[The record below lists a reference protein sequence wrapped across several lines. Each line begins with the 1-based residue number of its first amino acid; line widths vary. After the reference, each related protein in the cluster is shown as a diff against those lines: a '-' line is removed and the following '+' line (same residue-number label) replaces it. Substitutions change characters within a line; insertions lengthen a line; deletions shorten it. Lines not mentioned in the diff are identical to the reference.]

1 VSRGPQSQEANGP
14 QAGRDHR
21 RSACGRLG
29 VSSAELPIVKPRELV
44 RALER
49 MGFHL
54 LRKSK
59 GSHWQFEH
67 PERPSGTVLVDRGR
81 DVGPGL
87 VRKIP
92 HGIESFRRAGGPEHG
107 EGGCV

>member
-1 VSRGPQSQEANGP
+1 VTP
-14 QAGRDHR
+14 AG
-21 RSACGRLG
+21 
-29 VSSAELPIVKPRELV
+29 VPTVKPRELV

-49 MGFHL
+49 MGFRL

-67 PERPSGTVLVDRGR
+67 SDGRRTTVPVHKGR

-87 VRKIP
+87 LRKILRD
-92 HGIESFRRAGGPEHG
+92 IEVDWERLQEWL
-107 EGGCV
+107 